1 VSVEQLEHLH
11 RNASSTQMLA
21 KEADSVAHVV
31 LQDSDRLHVRAAT
44 TMMGSLKGR
53 DGTIEDVM
61 GAKSN
66 GMSRAFLTS

>member
-1 VSVEQLEHLH
+1 
-11 RNASSTQMLA
+11 MLA

-66 GMSRAFLTS
+66 GMSRAF